1 VHQAPWVRAA
11 EKRPQRLKPNS
22 LLVLRGAQQLAEKF
36 HLNAGNVPQRL
47 KPDLFVERSGAAEA
61 APFQN
66 GLQTAF
72 FHRL

>member
-1 VHQAPWVRAA
+1 
-11 EKRPQRLKPNS
+11 
-22 LLVLRGAQQLAEKF
+22 VLRGAQQLAEKF

-72 FHRL
+72 FRRLCAPLFHGDATSTVIQAHLIR